1 MYPISINCV
10 IKENG
15 IRAEA
20 GKNKYFLSPN
30 MKLFKLSLGWTENSL
45 VHFQIVKSTYL
56 MVNFTLTFFV
66 NTPSAIND
74 SLDKSSKFAYVFSNI
89 L

>member
-1 MYPISINCV
+1 
-10 IKENG
+10 
-15 IRAEA
+15 
-20 GKNKYFLSPN
+20 
-30 MKLFKLSLGWTENSL
+30 
-45 VHFQIVKSTYL
+45 

-89 L
+89 LWKRGEGMSELSYYTTRGIALTSNNLGTISI